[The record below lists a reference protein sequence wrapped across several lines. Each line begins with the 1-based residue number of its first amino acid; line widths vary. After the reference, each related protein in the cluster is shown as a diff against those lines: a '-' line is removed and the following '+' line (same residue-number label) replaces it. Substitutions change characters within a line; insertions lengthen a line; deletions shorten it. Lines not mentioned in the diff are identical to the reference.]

1 MPALLLAALIA
12 SLIID
17 APEDVTPVMEAM
29 RGAGYEAGCK
39 EPVVSMWLIGA
50 TLYVEVTCRT
60 EAGHGGRLE

>member
-17 APEDVTPVMEAM
+17 APDDLTKVMEEM

-39 EPVVSMWLIGA
+39 EPVVSMSLIGE

-60 EAGHGGRLE
+60 EAGHGGRRQ